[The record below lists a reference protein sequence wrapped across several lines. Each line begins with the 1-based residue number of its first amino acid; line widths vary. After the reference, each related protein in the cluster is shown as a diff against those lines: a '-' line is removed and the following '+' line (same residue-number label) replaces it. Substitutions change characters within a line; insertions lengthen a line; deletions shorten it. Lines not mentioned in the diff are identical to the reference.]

1 MAGEVQIIGIYTTRF
16 AAHFRLSLTRTH
28 YSCAMID
35 VTCPYPTER
44 SKERIVISMRC
55 FPQLY

>member
-16 AAHFRLSLTRTH
+16 AVHFRLSLTRPH

-44 SKERIVISMRC
+44 SK
-55 FPQLY
+55 